1 MSEHFKESEFTCHC
15 GCGGCK
21 VNPDLITLLEK
32 IRGLLGRPITI
43 LSGFRCEAH
52 NKKVKGAKDSQH
64 KLGNAAD
71 ITVDGMQPSA
81 VHDFLTKN
89 MDKEIGGMGKYKGF
103 THVDVRQGHARWT
116 G

>member
-1 MSEHFKESEFTCHC
+1 M
-15 GCGGCK
+15 
-21 VNPDLITLLEK
+21 
-32 IRGLLGRPITI
+32 
-43 LSGFRCEAH
+43 
-52 NKKVKGAKDSQH
+52 
-64 KLGNAAD
+64 LGNAAD